1 MSRLFLVSLLL
12 IISLINTAYASS
24 IRQCRQSDG
33 SILFT
38 NKSCSIA
45 TRSFPNTFKKT
56 FTGKKSYRKTPPFRK
71 KSFIRLQKKM
81 IYARSTDSMESHA
94 RTITNLTLSYTKDGH
109 INKAYDMVA
118 SSYAKLSVYVK
129 QKKIKSQSVEKSTIR
144 IRRLFEEILIS
155 QPTISTITAF
165 NQVVKTAWGNYYQ
178 KGSVD

>member
-1 MSRLFLVSLLL
+1 
-12 IISLINTAYASS
+12 
-24 IRQCRQSDG
+24 
-33 SILFT
+33 
-38 NKSCSIA
+38 
-45 TRSFPNTFKKT
+45 
-56 FTGKKSYRKTPPFRK
+56 
-71 KSFIRLQKKM
+71 
-81 IYARSTDSMESHA
+81 
-94 RTITNLTLSYTKDGH
+94 
-109 INKAYDMVA
+109 MVA